1 MLPFFQKILFVTS
14 LPNFMLRF
22 IAWFLKKFTR
32 EERLSKK
39 IVALQAKDHDGISD
53 IYLRFNQWRDMFDAK
68 WRDAGID
75 ALISPCSYHCAF
87 KIENAEELAT
97 IHDYYYM
104 FNFILYPAGVVPVT

>member
-1 MLPFFQKILFVTS
+1 
-14 LPNFMLRF
+14 
-22 IAWFLKKFTR
+22 
-32 EERLSKK
+32 
-39 IVALQAKDHDGISD
+39 
-53 IYLRFNQWRDMFDAK
+53 MFDAK

-104 FNFILYPAGVVPVT
+104 FNFIHYPAGVVPVT